1 MKDPPVEE
9 SVDFSCLEKET
20 LVNSAMETP
29 AFVQTDTQTDPK
41 TVKKASCDSKNHT
54 DVISDALG
62 ENEEEKVAAL
72 TTANTQTTDAPIQAP
87 PDPLHVTVFHDPKN
101 FTVKHPLMHKWTLWF
116 TKPLTPGQRANTT
129 DAWADSLKEVITFD
143 SVEEFWGIYNN
154 IAKASQLS
162 PKSDYHLFKTG
173 VRPEWEDKQN
183 QRGGRWS
190 YNNRDRRSVNIDD
203 LWLHIMLA
211 AIGETLEN
219 EGDNEVMGVVV
230 NIRKGF
236 VRLGL
241 WTRSTSNEEVLRAI
255 GKRFREAMKI
265 SDKETVEFYS
275 HSDSAHS
282 GSTRAKSRMY
292 A

>member
-1 MKDPPVEE
+1 MN
-9 SVDFSCLEKET
+9 SCFFLQNAENHWFPLYIELNKMLFLEKKK
-20 LVNSAMETP
+20 
-29 AFVQTDTQTDPK
+29 VQY
-41 TVKKASCDSKNHT
+41 
-54 DVISDALG
+54 VI
-62 ENEEEKVAAL
+62 
-72 TTANTQTTDAPIQAP
+72 
-87 PDPLHVTVFHDPKN
+87 
-101 FTVKHPLMHKWTLWF
+101 
-116 TKPLTPGQRANTT
+116 
-129 DAWADSLKEVITFD
+129 
-143 SVEEFWGIYNN
+143 IYNN
-154 IAKASQLS
+154 IAKASQLP

-183 QRGGRWS
+183 QKGGRWS
-190 YNNRDRRSVNIDD
+190 YNNKDRRSVNIDE

>member
-1 MKDPPVEE
+1 MVDPLKEGLFE
-9 SVDFSCLEKET
+9 KSSENSLEKIKNESKEKDEKNIK
-20 LVNSAMETP
+20 LVE
-29 AFVQTDTQTDPK
+29 K
-41 TVKKASCDSKNHT
+41 
-54 DVISDALG
+54 IE
-62 ENEEEKVAAL
+62 ENELDSINLKEENSLVDLLEKDDSLSNSSNLINSSEISSVSDTSSIPFA
-72 TTANTQTTDAPIQAP
+72 I
-87 PDPLHVTVFHDPKN
+87 TVFHDSKK

-154 IAKASQLS
+154 IAKASQLP

-241 WTRSTSNEEVLRAI
+241 WTRSTSNEEVLRTI

>member
-1 MKDPPVEE
+1 MSERADTSDDTTNVIEE
-9 SVDFSCLEKET
+9 SAKQNTEESIVNSNTLNESEKEEKPIESSEQDSNT
-20 LVNSAMETP
+20 SLK
-29 AFVQTDTQTDPK
+29 TQTVQETNP
-41 TVKKASCDSKNHT
+41 S
-54 DVISDALG
+54 
-62 ENEEEKVAAL
+62 
-72 TTANTQTTDAPIQAP
+72 P
-87 PDPLHVTVFHDPKN
+87 VTVFHDSKN

-154 IAKASQLS
+154 IAKASQLP

-190 YNNRDRRSVNIDD
+190 YNNRDRRSVNIDE

-255 GKRFREAMKI
+255 GKRFREAMRI
-265 SDKETVEFYS
+265 PDKETVEFYS

>member
-1 MKDPPVEE
+1 MEQDRQTAKSPQKDEDGP
-9 SVDFSCLEKET
+9 D
-20 LVNSAMETP
+20 
-29 AFVQTDTQTDPK
+29 DPGDSRPKDAAPDK
-41 TVKKASCDSKNHT
+41 TSDLAGSSEPKSP
-54 DVISDALG
+54 DVSL
-62 ENEEEKVAAL
+62 L
-72 TTANTQTTDAPIQAP
+72 
-87 PDPLHVTVFHDPKN
+87 VTVFHNSKN

-154 IAKASQLS
+154 IAKASQLP

-190 YNNRDRRSVNIDD
+190 YNNRDRRSVNIDE

-241 WTRSTSNEEVLRAI
+241 WTRSTTNEEVLRAI
-255 GKRFREAMKI
+255 GKRFKEAMKI
-265 SDKETVEFYS
+265 PDKEAVEFYS

-282 GSTRAKSRMY
+282 GSTRAKSKMC

>member
-1 MKDPPVEE
+1 MVDLSNIENVNNNTENTIINLTSEKCIDQYNNQHNNQNIDQDEEYISKKVEIINE
-9 SVDFSCLEKET
+9 I
-20 LVNSAMETP
+20 
-29 AFVQTDTQTDPK
+29 
-41 TVKKASCDSKNHT
+41 KKNGSIDLLN
-54 DVISDALG
+54 I
-62 ENEEEKVAAL
+62 N
-72 TTANTQTTDAPIQAP
+72 PIQEKLP
-87 PDPLHVTVFHDPKN
+87 VTVFHDSKN

-116 TKPLTPGQRANTT
+116 TKPLTPGQRVNTT

-154 IAKASQLS
+154 IAKASQLP

-190 YNNRDRRSVNIDD
+190 YNNRDRRSVNIDE

>member
-1 MKDPPVEE
+1 MEEHTKKDLPEKTEIESSVEVE
-9 SVDFSCLEKET
+9 KDEIENQIKKISKIDLEK
-20 LVNSAMETP
+20 
-29 AFVQTDTQTDPK
+29 K
-41 TVKKASCDSKNHT
+41 
-54 DVISDALG
+54 
-62 ENEEEKVAAL
+62 ENEENKVEDEE
-72 TTANTQTTDAPIQAP
+72 N
-87 PDPLHVTVFHDPKN
+87 DPCESENKDSLRNGVSSNVIDSSENLNSSNVSSVVTVFHNSKN

-154 IAKASQLS
+154 IAKASQLP

-190 YNNRDRRSVNIDD
+190 YNNRDRRSVNIDE

-265 SDKETVEFYS
+265 PDKEMIEFYS

-282 GSTRAKSRMY
+282 GSTRAKSKMY